1 MIALNQTFA
10 KIKQYTKQLPML
22 FRVFLS
28 VFFIVVAILQNS
40 YAQSEGSLAQMLAKA
55 DEQLSIG
62 NYNQASALL
71 KEVLAQAT
79 KTKNKK
85 HEALAYD
92 LLAEISIKKRE
103 FKDYKTYDAFANQ
116 LAVQLKDTALFI
128 SLNNRKG
135 IYYMEEGQNDMA
147 AMHYNTALNLSLLK
161 KNTKKLAE
169 IYSNLGSLFLA
180 KGDKDKAISNFFNA
194 LKLYELNNNER
205 GIGETYSNI
214 SSVYYLMGKIDDAIN
229 YQKIGISTREK
240 INDKPGLVIANM
252 NIGQLYLIKKENT
265 LAKQHLS
272 AAVIYAE
279 QTQNDKLIASS
290 YAGMSTYE
298 IISTKNFQAALKWQ
312 TKAINICEKIDDK
325 QLLSRLYVSA
335 GNVANNIND
344 TTTSVL
350 YFNKALALS
359 KAIQNKENISN
370 AYEKLSNFY
379 NSRGNFKKAYDNYKQ
394 HILYRDSINEK
405 SNLSKIEEVRVK
417 YETEKKD
424 GEILRLISSERLKQL
439 QIEKQNALIAGNV
452 LLAKQKQSEIE
463 LLSKERQLQDFR
475 LNEQN
480 EKIKI
485 QNLNT
490 INKEQ
495 QLRLVKAE
503 QLANEQQLINEK
515 STRNLLIVG
524 FLMSLGLI
532 YGVFNRY
539 QLKKKLEQKTALLS
553 IRNNISKDLHDEV
566 GSTLTSINILSNV
579 SQQAI
584 DVNASEAKK
593 MLQKIAFQSKTIQ
606 QSMSDIVWSI
616 QPNNEKIENLA
627 IRMREFA
634 AQTLEPLHIN
644 FLFEVDD
651 DLQKISLPIE
661 YRKEILLIYKEA
673 LTNICK
679 HANAQN
685 VKISFKKTNKNSA
698 ELIIKDNG
706 TWKGETSGTGLR
718 SMKERAF
725 AINSQLKIE
734 HQNIGTELHLL
745 INLP

>member
-1 MIALNQTFA
+1 MIMFYFRYLLIFIFLFTIQKVNAQTNLAFDNLLLNA
-10 KIKQYTKQLPML
+10 NRNI
-22 FRVFLS
+22 
-28 VFFIVVAILQNS
+28 NS
-40 YAQSEGSLAQMLAKA
+40 
-55 DEQLSIG
+55 G
-62 NYNQASALL
+62 NYQLAITTLNDALKQAKNQ
-71 KEVLAQAT
+71 KNEAQV
-79 KTKNKK
+79 
-85 HEALAYD
+85 YD
-92 LLAEISIKKRE
+92 LLAEISVKKRE
-103 FKDYKTYDAFANQ
+103 FKNFLDYDKAALRIANN
-116 LAVQLKDTALFI
+116 LKDTSLLI
-128 SLNNRKG
+128 SLYNRKG
-135 IYYMEEGQNDMA
+135 IYYMEEGQNDKA
-147 AMHYNTALNLSLLK
+147 ALHYNTALNLSLAK

-169 IYSNLGSLFLA
+169 IYSNLGSLYLA
-180 KGDKDKAISNFFNA
+180 TGDKDKAVNNFFNA
-194 LKLYELNNNER
+194 LKLHELNENKR

-214 SSVYYLMGKIDDAIN
+214 SSVYYLMGKVDDAIN
-229 YQKIGISTREK
+229 YQKTGISIREK

-252 NIGQLYLIKKENT
+252 NIGQLYLLKKENN
-265 LAKQHLS
+265 LAKQHLI
-272 AAVIYAE
+272 AAVTYAE
-279 QTQNDKLIASS
+279 QTENNKLIASS

-298 IISTKNFQAALKWQ
+298 IMSSKNYQAALKWQ
-312 TKAINICEKIDDK
+312 TKAIELCEKIDDK

-350 YFNKALALS
+350 YFTKALALS

-394 HILYRDSINEK
+394 HILYRDSITEK

-424 GEILRLISSERLKQL
+424 GEILKLISSERLKQL
-439 QIEKQNALIAGNV
+439 QIEKQNALIAGNI
-452 LLAKQKQSEIE
+452 LLAKQKQNEIE
-463 LLSKERQLQDFR
+463 LLSKEKQLQDFR

-485 QNLNT
+485 QNLNAL
-490 INKEQ
+490 NKEQ
-495 QLRLVKAE
+495 QLRLAKTE
-503 QLANEQQLINEK
+503 QLANEQQLSSEK
-515 STRNLLIVG
+515 TTRNLLIIG
-524 FLMSLGLI
+524 FMLLLLLI
-532 YGVFNRY
+532 FGIFNRY
-539 QLKKKLEQKTALLS
+539 QLKKKLEQQTALLT

-584 DVNASEAKK
+584 DVNAAEAKL
-593 MLQKIAFQSKTIQ
+593 MLKKIATQSKTIQ

-616 QPNNEKIENLA
+616 QPNNEKIENLV

-644 FLFEVDD
+644 LSFEVDEE
-651 DLQKISLPIE
+651 LKRQSLPID

-679 HANAQN
+679 HANADT
-685 VKISFKKTNKNSA
+685 VKINFNKTTKTSA
-698 ELIIKDNG
+698 ELIITDNG

-718 SMKERAF
+718 SIKERAL
-725 AINSQLKIE
+725 AINSELRIE
-734 HQNIGTELHLL
+734 HNPNGTQLLLL